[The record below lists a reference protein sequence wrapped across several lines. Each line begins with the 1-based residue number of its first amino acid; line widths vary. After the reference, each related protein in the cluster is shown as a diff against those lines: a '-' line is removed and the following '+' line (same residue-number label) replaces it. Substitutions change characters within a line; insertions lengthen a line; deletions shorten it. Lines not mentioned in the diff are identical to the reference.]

1 MRTLNFVDRIAK
13 KNIILKLY
21 KHYIIDSVRIIKT
34 HGFRELLRRRGKK
47 FFLVIIAYYAV
58 RDSVV
63 YIIIPF
69 CVARGI
75 L

>member
-1 MRTLNFVDRIAK
+1 MSTQNIIHKIAE
-13 KNIILKLY
+13 KNIIFRLY
-21 KHYIIDSVRIIKT
+21 KHYVIDSVLIIKN
-34 HGFRELLRRRGKK
+34 HGFKELLRRRGKK

-69 CVARGI
+69 CIAKG
-75 L
+75 LF